1 MSRFKPRSTSKNYG
15 VKSDFNFLSFRGKIY
30 AAAIVFLIGIFL
42 EGTLV
47 FTLCTTTHDEMQK
60 SYQLWEQS
68 RNKIHKLTALSASLL
83 KRYQTSLAQGTLV
96 ATSDLQVK
104 FSREMALVLRHMQDL
119 HRDEKAYRASERLLI
134 RDYHRLDR
142 QMKRDKRSI
151 ISPLQYSRMK
161 RLNHQYTL
169 SLKRLEQRLNQ
180 SSRNF
185 PAWGYQGWTF
195 LLGLFILSLT
205 ATMSGALIFFAVKSI
220 IKPAGLI
227 SESLNATK
235 PKRLSVELPEM
246 SQEGLGH
253 FGHILHDSL
262 RHWNTQFLDSK
273 NSIRHFDQL
282 CKESVI
288 EIRKTELFAIQ
299 LQKVSEELNDNWNN
313 ENQLIESAH
322 SQLSV
327 ITNNGEE
334 LQKIPQQLAVIYRGL
349 KNQLTVVHDQVQTIL
364 SQNFEVDDESIEIAD
379 LAKNLDDASVKIK
392 GVISILNDVS
402 ERTELLAF
410 NTAIQA
416 ARAGDK
422 GLGFGVVAKE
432 IAKLVEY
439 SQKASM
445 QLSNM
450 LNRING
456 KNEDILNLIHQPSE
470 TYSVSFMVCEEV
482 EKSCEELF
490 GIAQTNFANIEKLI
504 SVMETLLV
512 QSKQLSGEIRQAIQ
526 LTGEDSFGDLD
537 FNLETLDYQL
547 NVKEANRIASRV
559 SENSEQLRTLAET
572 AISEEDFVS

>member
-47 FTLCTTTHDEMQK
+47 FTVCTTTHDEMQK
-60 SYQLWEQS
+60 SYQVWEQS
-68 RNKIHKLTALSASLL
+68 RNKIHKLTALSAALL

-96 ATSDLQVK
+96 ATSDLQIK
-104 FSREMALVLRHMQDL
+104 FSREMMDLRHMHNL
-119 HRDEKAYRASERLLI
+119 YRDEKAYRASERLLI
-134 RDYHRLDR
+134 QDYRRLDR
-142 QMKRDKRSI
+142 QMKRDKLLT

-169 SLKRLEQRLNQ
+169 SLKRLEQRLYQ

-185 PAWGYQGWTF
+185 PAWGYQGWNF
-195 LLGLFILSLT
+195 LLGLLILSLT
-205 ATMSGALIFFAVKSI
+205 AIISGALIFLAVKSI

-235 PKRLSVELPEM
+235 QKRLSVELPEM
-246 SQEGLGH
+246 SEEGLGH
-253 FGHILHDSL
+253 FGHILNDSL

-282 CKESVI
+282 CKELVT

-299 LQKVSEELNDNWNN
+299 LQKVSEELNDNLND
-313 ENQLIESAH
+313 ENQLIGSAH

-334 LQKIPQQLAVIYRGL
+334 LQKIPQQLTVIYHGL
-349 KNQLTVVHDQVQTIL
+349 KNQLTVVHDQIQNIL
-364 SQNFEVDDESIEIAD
+364 SQNSEVHDESIEIAD

-439 SQKASM
+439 SKKASM

-470 TYSVSFMVCEEV
+470 TYSVSFMVYEEV

-512 QSKQLSGEIRQAIQ
+512 QSKQLSGEIRQAIK
-526 LTGEDSFGDLD
+526 LTGEDKFGNLD
-537 FNLETLDYQL
+537 FDLETLDYQL

-559 SENSEQLRTLAET
+559 GELSEQLRTLAET